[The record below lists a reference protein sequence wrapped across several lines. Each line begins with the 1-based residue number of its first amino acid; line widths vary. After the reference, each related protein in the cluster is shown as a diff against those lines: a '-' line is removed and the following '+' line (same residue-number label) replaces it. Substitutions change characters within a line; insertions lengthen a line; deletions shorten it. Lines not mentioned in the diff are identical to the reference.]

1 MNYRNRGDYM
11 KTVNSIIRDNRLR
24 LQYTKAELAEKVG
37 VNASTITRWESGEVA
52 NMTRKNMIK
61 LAAALQISPIDLLGK
76 SDDVPDSAPLT
87 PEITLS
93 KNEEELL
100 VLYKKLDSE
109 DKAEIKG
116 EIRGMLKAD
125 KYKIKVKKDEAI

>member
-1 MNYRNRGDYM
+1 M

-116 EIRGMLKAD
+116 EIRAMLKAD

>member
-1 MNYRNRGDYM
+1 M

>member
-1 MNYRNRGDYM
+1 M
-11 KTVNSIIRDNRLR
+11 KTVHSIIRDNRLR

-61 LAAALQISPIDLLGK
+61 LAAALQISPKDLLGK

>member
-1 MNYRNRGDYM
+1 M

-76 SDDVPDSAPLT
+76 SDNVSDSV
-87 PEITLS
+87 PEIKLS

-100 VLYKKLDSE
+100 VLYKKLDFE

-125 KYKIKVKKDEAI
+125 KYKIKVKKDEVI

>member
-1 MNYRNRGDYM
+1 M

-76 SDDVPDSAPLT
+76 SDNVSEYV
-87 PEITLS
+87 PEIKLS

-100 VLYKKLDSE
+100 VLYKKLDFE

-125 KYKIKVKKDEAI
+125 KYKIKVKKDEVI

>member
-1 MNYRNRGDYM
+1 M

-87 PEITLS
+87 PEIKLS

>member
-1 MNYRNRGDYM
+1 M

-76 SDDVPDSAPLT
+76 SEDVSDSASEKTT
-87 PEITLS
+87 PEIKLS

-100 VLYKKLDSE
+100 VLYKKLDFE

-125 KYKIKVKKDEAI
+125 KYKIKVKKDKVI